1 MRRSLARLLAW
12 VFPYP
17 FLGREPHVSAGFAL
31 LLARVNRRIRTRKKL
46 RARCV
51 KACRERG

>member
-1 MRRSLARLLAW
+1 MRYLARLLAW